1 MTVQTRER
9 SVVAPDRAVPPFIKD
24 AIDFTVTLPPCEKHV
39 LSNGVEVYALNM
51 GTEEMIMLNWVFF
64 AGNWYENKK
73 TVAAACNFLLKNG
86 TTSKT
91 AFEINEH
98 FEYYGSYLN
107 RSCYNETSELVLHC
121 LNKHVEELLPVV
133 AEIVSESAFLEEE
146 IDIYKQNSQQRLKV
160 SLQKCEFVAGRLI
173 DAYLF
178 GEDHPYGAYNNMEDY
193 ANINRDDLLSFY
205 NEYYKRGRCVLFVSG
220 KLPANLVTLLDRHFG
235 KLPIRNH
242 RSGIEVVHHSMMPAA
257 QKQFNIAN
265 DENGVQSAIR
275 IARNFP
281 NRHHPDFQKVM
292 VLNNVFGGFF
302 GSRLMG
308 NIRED
313 KGYTYGIYSYL
324 LNHVQDSGWMIST
337 EAGRDVTAA
346 TIEEIYREM
355 TDLREEKIDEEE
367 LLMTRNYMIG
377 TILGDL
383 DGPFQVAGRWKNLI
397 LNDLDENYFYSG
409 IETIKSVSA
418 TELQELANKY
428 LKQEEFYELV
438 VV

>member
-24 AIDFTVTLPPCEKHV
+24 AVDFTVTLPPCEKHV

-64 AGNWYENKK
+64 AGNWFESKK
-73 TVAAACNFLLKNG
+73 TVAAATNFLLKNG

-121 LNKHVEELLPVV
+121 LNKHVAELLPVV
-133 AEIVSESAFLEEE
+133 AEIVSESEFREEE
-146 IDIYKQNSQQRLKV
+146 IEIYKQNSQQRLKV

-178 GEDHPYGAYNNMEDY
+178 GEDHPYGAYNNLEDY
-193 ANINRDDLLSFY
+193 AAIQREDLLSFY
-205 NEYYKRGRCVLFVSG
+205 NEYYKRGRCVIFVSG
-220 KLPANLVTLLDRHFG
+220 KLPENLIGLLDTHFG
-235 KLPIRNH
+235 KLPIRH
-242 RSGIEVVHHSMMPAA
+242 HKSGIEVVHHSMMPAA
-257 QKQFNIAN
+257 QKQFNITN
-265 DENGVQSAIR
+265 DVNGVQSAIR

-313 KGYTYGIYSYL
+313 KGYTYGIYSSL
-324 LNHVQDSGWMIST
+324 LNHLQESGWMIST

-355 TDLREEKIDEEE
+355 TDLREDPIDDEE
-367 LLMTRNYMIG
+367 LMMTRNYMIG

-397 LNDLDENYFYSG
+397 LNDLDENYFYAG

-418 TELQELANKY
+418 VELQELANKY